1 MPRCSNDDRY
11 YQIADWRQT
20 KPSPIHQIC
29 HNTYYTLF
37 PLFPL
42 TLLYMH
48 TCPLSFVSNVRES
61 SGTLGNLDVSL
72 TQSGKISA
80 VIYPHLVGGNCMCS
94 IAAKDSR
101 AAFERRHRYILEV
114 FWLNLET
121 TGYNQTPC
129 TLVSNPMVCNSSI

>member
-1 MPRCSNDDRY
+1 MAINYSRGLTCLEVVELEQGRRYKTRGMPRCSNDDRY

-42 TLLYMH
+42 TLLYMR
-48 TCPLSFVSNVRES
+48 TCPLSFVSDVRES

-72 TQSGKISA
+72 TRSGKISA
-80 VIYPHLVGGNCMCS
+80 VIYPHLVGGDCACS
-94 IAAKDSR
+94 IATKDS
-101 AAFERRHRYILEV
+101 
-114 FWLNLET
+114 
-121 TGYNQTPC
+121 
-129 TLVSNPMVCNSSI
+129 